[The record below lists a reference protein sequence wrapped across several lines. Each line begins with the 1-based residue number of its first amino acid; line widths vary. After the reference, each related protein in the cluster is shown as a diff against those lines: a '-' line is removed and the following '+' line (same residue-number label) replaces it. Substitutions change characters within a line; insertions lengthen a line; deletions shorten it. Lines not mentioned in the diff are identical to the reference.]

1 MMCFEHDTMII
12 VISRS
17 PIMLPQRNSR
27 FDIWARTGN
36 LKKKA
41 EFSNIS
47 EVVRILRLTKLLVRN
62 GKCKLSARA
71 GIMNSG
77 YFLLPGPLLLELLT
91 LARFPLLSFS
101 VRRP

>member
-1 MMCFEHDTMII
+1 
-12 VISRS
+12 
-17 PIMLPQRNSR
+17 MLPQRNSR